1 MDIMRNSLRYFAA
14 FAFASLALLTVTPG
28 CSGIGE
34 AIDCD
39 QLCSELHDCLDSD
52 LSIHRCAERCEDK
65 AENDVL
71 SDKLDACT
79 DCLDH
84 DYACAEIPTHCSMC
98 QEVADM
104 VLE

>member
-1 MDIMRNSLRYFAA
+1 MRSFIRYFAP
-14 FAFASLALLTVTPG
+14 FALTALISLMGTGG

-39 QLCSELHDCLDSD
+39 QMCSTLHSCIDSD
-52 LSIHRCAERCEDK
+52 LDVHTCAERCEDK

-71 SDKLDACT
+71 ADKLDNCT

-84 DYACAEIPTHCSMC
+84 EYACAEIPDRCSMC
-98 QEVADM
+98 QEVADAIR
-104 VLE
+104 ER